1 MSEELKLDLPKQ
13 VTEKL
18 QLDAGDRVLLTLKD
32 DSVNIQP
39 TIKLKSKI
47 SLWWTLLPTIVA
59 SICFNLFFWWQKD
72 NQIKLGGTTSIATA
86 VIFLGLITGTILF
99 IIFFIKNR
107 NTVNSTLR
115 NVYWR
120 NFPTIVLSFTLI
132 LFLALLGI
140 FWIFGL
146 IFTGASFD
154 RFTATLIFLVFN
166 SVINYMMILAAQT
179 ISSVML
185 TTLFTIVISSG
196 VIISMASNS
205 QQRWWQHNLSFLGTN
220 LASNSWQFNFTL
232 VFSALIMVVLIDYLF
247 VALQA
252 NYPRSRQL
260 TTLRVILTLTAI
272 DLGAVGAFPNNASF
286 HVLHDQLY
294 KVLIYAIIL
303 LIVGIKWLLPDVT
316 KEFLTTSYLIG
327 ATLILIDVLFQFV
340 GYLSLTAFELIGF
353 ILAFGWIL
361 LLFQVIAQLTY
372 EQTRIFQIKISR

>member
-1 MSEELKLDLPKQ
+1 
-13 VTEKL
+13 
-18 QLDAGDRVLLTLKD
+18 
-32 DSVNIQP
+32 
-39 TIKLKSKI
+39 
-47 SLWWTLLPTIVA
+47 
-59 SICFNLFFWWQKD
+59 
-72 NQIKLGGTTSIATA
+72 
-86 VIFLGLITGTILF
+86 
-99 IIFFIKNR
+99 
-107 NTVNSTLR
+107 
-115 NVYWR
+115 
-120 NFPTIVLSFTLI
+120 
-132 LFLALLGI
+132 
-140 FWIFGL
+140 
-146 IFTGASFD
+146 
-154 RFTATLIFLVFN
+154 
-166 SVINYMMILAAQT
+166 MMILAAQT

-286 HVLHDQLY
+286 HVLHDQLS

>member
-72 NQIKLGGTTSIATA
+72 NQIKLSGTTSIATA

-132 LFLALLGI
+132 LFFALLGI

-286 HVLHDQLY
+286 HVLHDQLS